1 MTTALVIMALLAAC
15 SQVLTRGLRDWSG
28 PVLAAAVAGV
38 GGWLLWIGQPV
49 WSGTPV
55 SESFEWVPGLGFDFS
70 LWLDG
75 LSLLF
80 CILICFIGAAV
91 LLYASSY
98 LRGHRKLGLFYATL
112 IAFMTS
118 MLSLVLS
125 DNLILVFVSWELTSI
140 TSFLLIGFD
149 HEREAAR
156 KSALQALLVTGVGGL
171 CLLAGVLILG
181 IGAGTFTISQI
192 LATPS
197 HDLPGY
203 APAAILILIG
213 ACTKSAA
220 YPFHFWL
227 PNAMEAPSPVSA
239 LLHSST
245 MVKAG
250 VYLAARMHPTMGGT
264 ALWDNTLIFAGGVT
278 MLLAAFA
285 AVHQTQLKKILAY
298 STVSSL
304 GTLLM
309 LIGLDAPKAMAMY
322 LLGHAFY
329 KGCLFLIAGSVAHA
343 THQKYAEKLSGVGR
357 VMPVTMVVALVA
369 GLSMAGFFPFLG
381 FVGKELLLKAT
392 LYDPRYGLLL
402 TTAATLAAVMTVVA
416 AAVVSFKP
424 FFGRPKEGEELHPDA
439 HESDWRQLL
448 GPVVLAVAG
457 AITGLLP
464 FLISTP
470 IAKAV
475 VRAMDPSHAAEPLK
489 LDALS
494 LLWPPTT
501 ATYLSLGAV
510 AGGVVLYVFRGQF
523 RRMTSFATAPVATW
537 PERLYEASLWL
548 LDLVARVHIKIM
560 SGVTLR
566 HHIRLTLVVTSA
578 LVLTALYR
586 SNERHELIL
595 GDMSALSVLLTLL
608 ILGVSAGLPFLRSA
622 MGMVAV
628 IGVVGFALA
637 VMYARLG
644 APDVAM
650 TQLAVETLVVVVFVL
665 AILHMPSNKGDR
677 KSPSRFLDGVVAIVF
692 GLAMGAIALLA
703 IERPTPDSVSAY
715 FAEKS
720 YTEGFGRNVVN
731 VILVDFRSLDTLG
744 EITVLAVAAI
754 GVATLIR
761 IAPRRRPRD
770 TGGRS

>member
-15 SQVLTRGLRDWSG
+15 SQVLTRVLRDWSG

-49 WSGTPV
+49 WSGNPV
-55 SESFEWVPGLGFDFS
+55 SESLEWVPELGFDFS
-70 LWLDG
+70 LRLDG

-140 TSFLLIGFD
+140 TSFLLIGFE
-149 HEREAAR
+149 HERESAR

-181 IGAGTFTISQI
+181 LGAGTFTISEI
-192 LATPS
+192 LTSPS

-203 APAAILILIG
+203 TAAAILILIG

-264 ALWDNTLIFAGGVT
+264 ALWDNTLIMAGGLT

-309 LIGLDAPKAMAMY
+309 LIGLNAPKAMAIY

-329 KGCLFLIAGSVAHA
+329 KGCLFLVAGSMVHA
-343 THQKYAEKLSGVGR
+343 THEKYAEKLAGLRS
-357 VMPVTMVVALVA
+357 VMPITMVVALVA

-392 LYDPRYGLLL
+392 LYDPRFGLML

-416 AAVVSFKP
+416 AAVVAFKP
-424 FFGRPKEGEELHPDA
+424 FFGRPNEGEELDPHA
-439 HESDWRQLL
+439 QESDWRQLL
-448 GPVVLAVAG
+448 GPVVLAGAG

-464 FLISTP
+464 FLVSMP

-475 VRAMDPSHAAEPLK
+475 ARAMDPAHTEEPLK
-489 LDALS
+489 LDAIS

-501 ATYLSLGAV
+501 ATYLSLGAAA
-510 AGGVVLYVFRGQF
+510 AGIALYAFRGQF
-523 RRMTSFATAPVATW
+523 RKRTSFATVPIAVW
-537 PERLYEASLWL
+537 PEKLYDTSLSL
-548 LDLVARVHIKIM
+548 LDLVTRVHIKFM
-560 SGVTLR
+560 SGCTLR
-566 HHIRLTLVVTSA
+566 VHIRLTLALTS
-578 LVLTALYR
+578 VLLIGAMLR
-586 SNERHELIL
+586 SNERHELFM
-595 GDMSALSVLLTLL
+595 GETGALSVLLTVL
-608 ILGVSAGLPFLRSA
+608 IVGAAAGLPFLRSA

-628 IGVVGFALA
+628 VGVVGFALA
-637 VMYARLG
+637 VLYARLG

-665 AILHMPSNKGDR
+665 AILHMPSNKGEA
-677 KSPSRFLDGVVAIVF
+677 KSASRFLDASIAGVF
-692 GLAMGAIALLA
+692 GLAMSAIALLA
-703 IERPTPDSVSAY
+703 AERPTPNPVSAY
-715 FAEKS
+715 FAENS
-720 YTEGFGRNVVN
+720 YTQGFGRNVVN

-744 EITVLAVAAI
+744 EITVLAVAAM

-761 IAPRRRPRD
+761 IAPRRRPKD
-770 TGGRS
+770 NGGRS

>member
-1 MTTALVIMALLAAC
+1 MTTALVIMALLAAF
-15 SQVLTRGLRDWSG
+15 SQVLTRSLRDWAG

-38 GGWLLWIGQPV
+38 GCWLLWIGQPV
-49 WSGTPV
+49 WTGSPV

-80 CILICFIGAAV
+80 CFLICFIGAIV

-98 LRGHRKLGLFYATL
+98 LRGHRKLGVFYATL

-140 TSFLLIGFD
+140 TSFLLIGFE
-149 HEREAAR
+149 HERESAR

-171 CLLAGVLILG
+171 CLLAGLLILG
-181 IGAGTFTISQI
+181 LSAQTFTISEI
-192 LATPS
+192 LNAPS

-203 APAAILILIG
+203 TAAAILILIG

-264 ALWDNTLIFAGGVT
+264 PLWDNTLIIAGGTT

-285 AVHQTQLKKILAY
+285 AIHQTQLKKILAY

-309 LIGLDAPKAMAMY
+309 LIGLNAPKAMAVY

-329 KGCLFLIAGSVAHA
+329 KGCLFLIAGSVIHA
-343 THQKYAEKLSGVGR
+343 THQKYAEKIAGLRG
-357 VMPVTMVVALVA
+357 VMPITMAVALLA
-369 GLSMAGFFPFLG
+369 GLSMAGFFPFMG

-392 LYDPRYGLLL
+392 LYDHRFALFL
-402 TTAATLAAVMTVVA
+402 TTGATLAAVMTVVA
-416 AAVVSFKP
+416 AAVVAFKP
-424 FFGRPKEGEELHPDA
+424 FFGSPNKGEEIDPHA

-448 GPVVLAVAG
+448 GPLVLAAAG
-457 AITGLLP
+457 AITGLMP
-464 FLISTP
+464 FLMSEP

-475 VRAMDPSHAAEPLK
+475 MRAMDPSHADVPFK
-489 LDALS
+489 IDAVS

-501 ATYLSLGAV
+501 ATILSLAAV
-510 AGGVVLYVFRGQF
+510 AVGIVLYAFRKPF
-523 RRMTSFATAPVATW
+523 RKLTAFATAPIAVW
-537 PERLYEASLWL
+537 PEKLYDASLSL
-548 LDLVARVHIKIM
+548 LDLVTRVHIKLM
-560 SGVTLR
+560 SGGTLR
-566 HHIRLTLVVTSA
+566 IHIRLTLTITA
-578 LVLTALYR
+578 VLILGAILR
-586 SNERHELIL
+586 STERHELII
-595 GDMSALSVLLTLL
+595 GEISTLSILLTVL
-608 ILGVSAGLPFLRSA
+608 IVGVAAGLPFLRSA
-622 MGMVAV
+622 MGMVALV
-628 IGVVGFALA
+628 GVVGFALA
-637 VMYARLG
+637 VLYARLG

-650 TQLAVETLVVVVFVL
+650 TQLAVETLIVVVFVL
-665 AILHMPSNKGDR
+665 AILHMPSNKKEV
-677 KSPSRFLDGVVAIVF
+677 KSSSRFLDLSIAGVF
-692 GLAMGAIALLA
+692 GLAMSAIALLA
-703 IERPTPDSVSAY
+703 AERPTPNPVSAY
-715 FAEKS
+715 YAENA
-720 YTEGFGRNVVN
+720 YTEGFGRNIVN
-731 VILVDFRSLDTLG
+731 VILVDFRGIDTLG
-744 EITVLAVAAI
+744 ELTVLAVAAI

-761 IAPRRRPRD
+761 VAPRRRTRD
-770 TGGRS
+770 NGGGS